1 MEYFKEFVE
10 TFIDFEVPF
19 MLLMQNA
26 FIETERE
33 IVLFALT
40 INEDKKEIW
49 FREKREEGEEPVE
62 TKFTY
67 SILKVVDE
75 TFIFTLEDG
84 TEITFCFFYL

>member
-26 FIETERE
+26 FIKTERE

-62 TKFTY
+62 TRFTY
-67 SILKVVDE
+67 IAMETVDE
-75 TFIFTLEDG
+75 VFIFTLEDG
-84 TEITFCFFYL
+84 TKITFCFFYL

>member
-26 FIETERE
+26 FIKTERE

-62 TKFTY
+62 TRFTY
-67 SILKVVDE
+67 ITMETVDE
-75 TFIFTLEDG
+75 AFIFTLEDG
-84 TEITFCFFYL
+84 TKITFCFFYL